1 MGYTIVIRGKP
12 AGSNSGKGMVR
23 GDQKIQAARIKN
35 QGTDNCKN
43 YINRKKSLC
52 HFFDLR

>member
-43 YINRKKSLC
+43 YINRKKSFC